1 MLMLCLR
8 PERMS
13 KRPKTMDRRGSSYL
27 IMVNPQWV
35 AWLHHPFVRLQPNHC
50 KLQTTKY
57 PIKHSSDEYQMC
69 NCGSLWTQVENLQ
82 LSKPVLEFYAQRVW
96 SHIIKVRSF
105 DRGFSSGRGFI
116 SFGTNFITCNN
127 TSKTELLWRSKT
139 IMFSSLVDCTS
150 AGVCKCACS
159 GHHSP
164 ITSCLIKGGCR
175 IPFNH

>member
-8 PERMS
+8 PEWTSR
-13 KRPKTMDRRGSSYL
+13 RPKTMDLRGSSYL

-69 NCGSLWTQVENLQ
+69 NCGSLWTQGENLQ
-82 LSKPVLEFYAQRVW
+82 LSKSILEFYTQGVW
-96 SHIIKVRSF
+96 SHTIKVRSF
-105 DRGFSSGRGFI
+105 DRGFSSGRGFT
-116 SFGTNFITCNN
+116 FGTDLITCNN

-139 IMFSSLVDCTS
+139 IMFSSLVDCAS
-150 AGVCKCACS
+150 IGACKCACS
-159 GHHSP
+159 LHRLP
-164 ITSCLIKGGCR
+164 ITSCLIKCGCR
-175 IPFNH
+175 MPFNH